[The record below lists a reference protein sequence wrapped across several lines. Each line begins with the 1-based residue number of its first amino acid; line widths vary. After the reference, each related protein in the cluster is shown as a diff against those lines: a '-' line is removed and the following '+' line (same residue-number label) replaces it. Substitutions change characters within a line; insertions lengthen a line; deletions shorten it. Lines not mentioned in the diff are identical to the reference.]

1 MNQKY
6 SIKLAFGC

>member
-6 SIKLAFGC
+6 SRRL